1 MVDHLYMDQKPLV
14 VSASEVLSV
23 MCPALAEGRLGQALD
38 QARKLWTLDE
48 ILPLLQHETVD
59 VRKVVLLILGHMQDL
74 RALPGLAQGLRD
86 ADPVVVQMAE
96 HAWWT
101 LLFSLGQGTAPSQV
115 LKGVDLLEQGDL
127 AQAIQ
132 CFDAALQDDPN
143 FIEAYHQRAMA
154 KYLLDDYSPAL
165 ADCRA
170 ALALLPDHFGAWGT
184 MGNCYVGQHDWLQAR
199 AAYLNSLALHPHQE
213 GIITALNKV
222 GIILRAP
229 NKSV

>member
-1 MVDHLYMDQKPLV
+1 MVDLLYMNQKPSV

-23 MCPALAEGRLGQALD
+23 MCPALAEGRLGQALE
-38 QARKLWTLDE
+38 QVRQLWTLDQM
-48 ILPLLQHETVD
+48 LPLLQHETVD
-59 VRKVVLLILGHMQDL
+59 VRKVVLLVLGHLQDP
-74 RALPGLAQGLRD
+74 RALPGLALGLQD

-132 CFDAALQDDPN
+132 YFDAALLEDPN

-154 KYLLDDYSPAL
+154 KYLLDDYPPAL
-165 ADCRA
+165 ADCQA
-170 ALALLPDHFGAWGT
+170 ALALLPEHFGAWGT
-184 MGNCYVGQHDWLQAR
+184 MGNCYVGQREWLPAR
-199 AAYLNSLALHPHQE
+199 TAYLRSLALHPHQE
-213 GIITALNKV
+213 GIIAALNKV
-222 GIILRAP
+222 DIILHAP